1 MGTWAEGCQPLVAVT
16 SFLPSALVALA
27 YPASAYPAEPGSH
40 LLVVLPCPASNLVV
54 VVVAVEAVAFEFV
67 AVVVVVAA
75 GPSSA
80 EQPVASADQVGQAS
94 AVALGSLP

>member
-27 YPASAYPAEPGSH
+27 YLASAYPAEPGSH
-40 LLVVLPCPASNLVV
+40 LLVVLPCLASNLVV